1 MSDSTRAGS
10 SSDTPPVP
18 FAVAR
23 PLIERYTPTRPNEV
37 AVRSDSTD
45 RERTPREPPAA
56 VRWNGPFVNA
66 MNPVD
71 GVIYAQIAAPEI
83 NAGIVV
89 TIWALEHGAGWVV
102 QVTDELHSD
111 TDYELV
117 LRYADM
123 TSRRPV
129 N

>member
-1 MSDSTRAGS
+1 M
-10 SSDTPPVP
+10 
-18 FAVAR
+18 
-23 PLIERYTPTRPNEV
+23 
-37 AVRSDSTD
+37 
-45 RERTPREPPAA
+45 
-56 VRWNGPFVNA
+56 NA